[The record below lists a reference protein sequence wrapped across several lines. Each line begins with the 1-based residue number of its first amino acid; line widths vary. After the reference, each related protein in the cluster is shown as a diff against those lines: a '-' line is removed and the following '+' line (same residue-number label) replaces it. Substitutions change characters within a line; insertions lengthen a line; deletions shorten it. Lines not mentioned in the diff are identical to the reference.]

1 MLKPK
6 LYLVVFNASDIE
18 LMLGFW
24 LWRFK
29 WACQNGALYIF
40 NFFWHLR
47 MREVLVNNNTVDQFS
62 VIQFTTDLNFEFLEF
77 GILNLNRS
85 FWNSTIPTTTK
96 SSDPAPPLGLWK
108 YLGQ

>member
-62 VIQFTTDLNFEFLEF
+62 VIQFTTDLNFEVL
-77 GILNLNRS
+77 
-85 FWNSTIPTTTK
+85 K
-96 SSDPAPPLGLWK
+96 
-108 YLGQ
+108 